1 MSNRAAIADTTA
13 LGFGPTPAVFP
24 AGSCKNLGQGKYVAF
39 SSVEDLPY
47 ESVWLLDVTIHP
59 TLPYKIVKAV
69 DISSSKSGDEWKLL
83 EKNGVWGEWVE
94 FVTATPP
101 QEFDLPL
108 AEGLEP
114 IEPCRYSKDQFGRV
128 LVNIDCNPTTGSV
141 SIGENQSLSIGTLPE
156 GFRPA
161 HYTSNACEVIVG
173 QSRYIG
179 TFDINEYGAI
189 TLWTAA
195 PSASIIIGSVLFD
208 TA

>member
-1 MSNRAAIADTTA
+1 MHRCISWDSLPEEAQDQQGYILSEDYNVFDGIVQWGRRMFTSPHDEVIWVNSCVVGTW
-13 LGFGPTPAVFP
+13 LG
-24 AGSCKNLGQGKYVAF
+24 
-39 SSVEDLPY
+39 
-47 ESVWLLDVTIHP
+47 
-59 TLPYKIVKAV
+59 
-69 DISSSKSGDEWKLL
+69 WKPLA
-83 EKNGVWGEWVE
+83 
-94 FVTATPP
+94 TATPP
-101 QEFDLPL
+101 QVFDLPL

>member
-1 MSNRAAIADTTA
+1 MPIVIQPSVDVLTLETGHVYAVEGEISTDYNHPINSSFAHLTYEVLGSVSGSNGYKVIKCTDAY
-13 LGFGPTPAVFP
+13 
-24 AGSCKNLGQGKYVAF
+24 SGKKWTRTQRWDAWN
-39 SSVEDLPY
+39 D
-47 ESVWLLDVTIHP
+47 
-59 TLPYKIVKAV
+59 
-69 DISSSKSGDEWKLL
+69 
-83 EKNGVWGEWVE
+83 WVPDA
-94 FVTATPP
+94 TATTP

-114 IEPCRYSKDQFGRV
+114 IDPCRYSKDQFGRV
-128 LVNIDCNPTTGSV
+128 LVNIYCNPTTGSV

>member
-1 MSNRAAIADTTA
+1 MPVQIPADADLNTLRTPGFYWCDGATNANRPDDSGSFCLIKEKT
-13 LGFGPTPAVFP
+13 GSW
-24 AGSCKNLGQGKYVAF
+24 AG
-39 SSVEDLPY
+39 
-47 ESVWLLDVTIHP
+47 
-59 TLPYKIVKAV
+59 
-69 DISSSKSGDEWKLL
+69 
-83 EKNGVWGEWVE
+83 NGVKQTFTNYDSGAIYTRVSPKDIWKPWRLLA
-94 FVTATPP
+94 TATPP

-128 LVNIDCNPTTGSV
+128 LVNIDCTPTTGSV

-179 TFDINEYGAI
+179 TFDINEYGTI
-189 TLWTAA
+189 TLWTDA